1 MATRTHSRNREL
13 ALLTRLILLH
23 CDALNDLPVEVEEIV
38 CTDTGR
44 TYSLYVLA
52 DGGHGRIYE
61 ACVAEGQLLTPLCGF
76 KLVRR
81 GRNGTA
87 DDPPREIAMMLRML
101 GDDEEHPNIVPM
113 LAYGTSP
120 RFYAMAMPL
129 ARHGDV
135 FELTEDMRLSGDDGW
150 SLTDASALAYQC
162 ALALRHM
169 HRHGVIH
176 VDLKP
181 ENVLLDGDG
190 RALLCDFGLSQ
201 ERCRTKDDRRRAL
214 WGGTAPATA
223 PELNDPLMPM
233 LVLQPRADVWSLGC
247 LILHVVQQGAMPAAY
262 RDLEQAV
269 RAVEDDELRD
279 LLSRMV
285 VLDPSKRIQC
295 MSVVLAHP
303 WLSRWRDDRTD
314 PEMLYVC
321 ATS

>member
-1 MATRTHSRNREL
+1 MATRTHSRSRDL

-23 CDALNDLPVEVEEIV
+23 CEMMNDLPVEVEELV
-38 CTDTGR
+38 CADTGR
-44 TYSLYVLA
+44 TYSLYVLV

-61 ACVAEGQLLTPLCGF
+61 ACVSEGQLLTPLCGF

-81 GRNGTA
+81 GRNGTT
-87 DDPPREIAMMLRML
+87 DDPPREIAMMLRM
-101 GDDEEHPNIVPM
+101 GDHPNIVPM

-120 RFYAMAMPL
+120 KFYAVAMPL

-135 FELTEDMRLSGDDGW
+135 FELTEDMRVAGDAGW
-150 SLTDASALAYQC
+150 SPRDASALAYQC

-201 ERCRTKDDRRRAL
+201 KRCRNKDDKRRAL

-223 PELNDPLMPM
+223 PELNDPLLPR

-247 LILHVVQQGAMPAAY
+247 LILFVVQQGSMPNGYGELETAA
-262 RDLEQAV
+262 L
-269 RAVEDDELRD
+269 AVEDTELRD

-285 VLDPSKRIQC
+285 VVDPQARAQC
-295 MSVVLAHP
+295 VSTLLTHP
-303 WLSRWRDDRTD
+303 WLSRWREDRKD

-321 ATS
+321 NDQQ